1 MVYFVNTYNLLN
13 KIIKCKNTI
22 YNIRKH
28 ISCILESG
36 ISRFKIL
43 SLILIS
49 EPLIISVL
57 KELFEQDVRN
67 VIDMNVVAM
76 PIPVFKNDFIL
87 DNVGALER
95 TQSNIQGEEAL
106 GSKG

>member
-76 PIPVFKNDFIL
+76 PIPVFKNDFIII
-87 DNVGALER
+87 A
-95 TQSNIQGEEAL
+95 
-106 GSKG
+106 KFF